1 LGLLAPARPDRL
13 LRAAW
18 ELLQWDATLAAG
30 CTIAATLHP
39 NERAL
44 VDDRGTLTFGEVH
57 RRTNALAR
65 GLQQAG
71 VEPGARVAML
81 CRNHAGFAEAIL
93 AASKLGAD
101 VLLLNTGL
109 AAPQLREVL
118 RRERPQLLIHDDEFL
133 GG

>member
-1 LGLLAPARPDRL
+1 
-13 LRAAW
+13 
-18 ELLQWDATLAAG
+18 
-30 CTIAATLHP
+30 
-39 NERAL
+39 
-44 VDDRGTLTFGEVH
+44 
-57 RRTNALAR
+57 
-65 GLQQAG
+65 G

-118 RRERPQLLIHDDEFL
+118 RRERPQALIHDEEFVEGVKIRGLRRFVAWHDRPGASAITLDEL
-133 GG
+133 IAHGDTRDMSPP